1 MTSTYVNVKTI
12 MDETAS
18 STTYFAAAQ
27 QPNTSFTMANTAF
40 ASTHNGGGAV
50 ITATTAGGSDGA
62 KTVTLTGTDLNGN
75 SQTEVITL
83 PGSATDTAGTKYF
96 LTVTSAEMS
105 AQPAGNV
112 SLGFNASRGM
122 GMFGGRTALKGFTS
136 FSGGT
141 AGDVS
146 FHNSSSGLLSSDTP
160 FMQYR
165 TNGTADNETHFNVP
179 ALGVL
184 CTSGLVVTYTL
195 DTIDQMNVFFNG

>member
-1 MTSTYVNVKTI
+1 MSPTFVKVKTI

-27 QPNTSFTMANTAF
+27 QPNTSFTMAQTAF

-83 PGSATDTAGTKYF
+83 PASATDTAGTKYF
-96 LTVTSAEMS
+96 LTVTGAEMS

-122 GMFGGRTALKGFTS
+122 GMFGGRTALKGFTCC
-136 FSGGT
+136 SGGT
-141 AGDVS
+141 AGDVK
-146 FHNSSSGLLSSDTP
+146 FHNVSSGLTSSDTP

-165 TNGTADNETHFNVP
+165 TNGTADNETHFNIP
-179 ALGVL
+179 APGVL
-184 CTSGLVVTYTL
+184 CSNGLQVTYTL
-195 DTIDQMNVFFNG
+195 DNIDQMNVLYNG

>member
-27 QPNTSFTMANTAF
+27 QPNTSFTMAQTSF

-50 ITATTAGGSDGA
+50 ITATTAGSSDSG
-62 KTVTLTGTDLNGN
+62 KTVTLTGTDLNGK

-83 PGSATDTAGTKYF
+83 PGSATETAGTKYF
-96 LTVTSAEMS
+96 LTVTAAEMS
-105 AQPAGNV
+105 SQPAGNV

-122 GMFGGRTALKGFTS
+122 GMFGGRTALKGFTCC
-136 FSGGT
+136 SGGT
-141 AGDVS
+141 AGDVK
-146 FHNSSSGLLSSDTP
+146 FHSTSSLTTSSTP

-165 TNGTADNETHFNVP
+165 TIGTADTETHFNIPVP
-179 ALGVL
+179 GVL
-184 CTSGLVVTYTL
+184 CEDGLTVTYTL
-195 DTIDQMNVFFNG
+195 DIIDQMNVLYNG

>member
-1 MTSTYVNVKTI
+1 MSPTFVKVKTI

-27 QPNTSFTMANTAF
+27 QPNTSFTMAQTSF

-50 ITATTAGGSDGA
+50 ITATTAGSSDSG

-83 PGSATDTAGTKYF
+83 PGSAATTAGTKYF
-96 LTVTSAEMS
+96 LTVTAAEMS

-112 SLGFNASRGM
+112 SLGFNNSRGM
-122 GMFGGRTALKGFTS
+122 GMFGGRTALKGFTCC
-136 FSGGT
+136 SGGT
-141 AGDVS
+141 AGDVK
-146 FHNSSSGLLSSDTP
+146 FHSTSSLTSSSTP

-165 TNGTADNETHFNVP
+165 TNGTADNETLFNVP

>member
-1 MTSTYVNVKTI
+1 MASTYVNVKTI

-18 STTYFAAAQ
+18 STTYFATAAR
-27 QPNTSFTMANTAF
+27 PNTSFTMANTTF

-50 ITATTAGGSDGA
+50 ITATTAGSSDSG
-62 KTVTLTGTDLNGN
+62 KTVTLTGTDSNGN
-75 SQTEVITL
+75 AQTEVITL

-96 LTVTSAEMS
+96 LTVTAAEMS

-122 GMFGGRTALKGFTS
+122 GMFGGRTALKGFTCC
-136 FSGGT
+136 SGGT
-141 AGDVS
+141 AGDVA

>member
-1 MTSTYVNVKTI
+1 MASTYVKVKTI

-18 STTYFAAAQ
+18 SATYFAAAQ
-27 QPNTSFTMANTAF
+27 QPNTSFTMAQTAF

-50 ITATTAGGSDGA
+50 ITATTAGGSDGS

-83 PGSATDTAGTKYF
+83 PASATETAGTKYF

-122 GMFGGRTALKGFTS
+122 GIFGGRTALKGFTCC
-136 FSGGT
+136 SGGT
-141 AGDVS
+141 AGDVK
-146 FHNSSSGLLSSDTP
+146 FHNVSSGLTSSDTP

-165 TNGTADNETHFNVP
+165 TNGTADNETHFNIP
-179 ALGVL
+179 APGVL
-184 CTSGLVVTYTL
+184 CSNGLQVTYTL
-195 DTIDQMNVFFNG
+195 DNIDQMNVLYNG

>member
-1 MTSTYVNVKTI
+1 

-18 STTYFAAAQ
+18 SATYFAAAQ
-27 QPNTSFTMANTAF
+27 QPNTSFTMAQTAF

-50 ITATTAGGSDGA
+50 ITATTAGSSDGA

-83 PGSATDTAGTKYF
+83 PGSAATTAGTKYF

-122 GMFGGRTALKGFTS
+122 GMFGGRTALKGFTCC
-136 FSGGT
+136 SGGT
-141 AGDVS
+141 AGDVK
-146 FHNSSSGLLSSDTP
+146 FHNVSSGLTSSDTP

-165 TNGTADNETHFNVP
+165 TNGTADNETHFNIP
-179 ALGVL
+179 TPGVL
-184 CTSGLVVTYTL
+184 CVNGLVVTYTL
-195 DTIDQMNVFFNG
+195 DNIDQMNVLFNG

>member
-1 MTSTYVNVKTI
+1 MSPTFVKVKTI

-50 ITATTAGGSDGA
+50 ITATTAGSSDSG

-83 PGSATDTAGTKYF
+83 PGSAATTAGTKYF
-96 LTVTSAEMS
+96 LTVTAAEMS

-112 SLGFNASRGM
+112 SLGFNDSRGM
-122 GMFGGRTALKGFTS
+122 GMFGGRTALKGFTCC
-136 FSGGT
+136 SGGT
-141 AGDVS
+141 AGDVK
-146 FHNSSSGLLSSDTP
+146 FHNVSSGLTSSDTP

-165 TNGTADNETHFNVP
+165 TNGTADNETHFNIP
-179 ALGVL
+179 APGVL
-184 CTSGLVVTYTL
+184 CNNGLQVTYTL
-195 DTIDQMNVFFNG
+195 DNIDQMNILYNG

>member
-1 MTSTYVNVKTI
+1 MV
-12 MDETAS
+12 
-18 STTYFAAAQ
+18 
-27 QPNTSFTMANTAF
+27 
-40 ASTHNGGGAV
+40 
-50 ITATTAGGSDGA
+50 
-62 KTVTLTGTDLNGN
+62 N
-75 SQTEVITL
+75 SQTETITL
-83 PGSATDTAGTKYF
+83 PSSATETAGTKYF

-122 GMFGGRTALKGFTS
+122 GMFGGRTALKGFVS

-141 AGDVS
+141 SGEVS

-160 FMQYR
+160 FMKYR

>member
-1 MTSTYVNVKTI
+1 MSPTFVKVKTI

-27 QPNTSFTMANTAF
+27 QPNTSFTMAQTAF

-50 ITATTAGGSDGA
+50 ITATTAGSSDSG

-96 LTVTSAEMS
+96 LTVTGAEMS

-122 GMFGGRTALKGFTS
+122 GMFGGRTALKGFTCC
-136 FSGGT
+136 SGGT
-141 AGDVS
+141 AGDVK
-146 FHNSSSGLLSSDTP
+146 FHDSSDGLTSSDTP

-165 TNGTADNETHFNVP
+165 TNGTADNETHFNIP
-179 ALGVL
+179 APGVL
-184 CTSGLVVTYTL
+184 CTNGLIVTYTL
-195 DTIDQMNVFFNG
+195 DNIDQMNVLYNG

>member
-1 MTSTYVNVKTI
+1 MTLTYVNVKTI

-18 STTYFAAAQ
+18 STTYFATAAR
-27 QPNTSFTMANTAF
+27 PNTSFTMANTTF

-50 ITATTAGGSDGA
+50 ITATTAGSSDSG

-96 LTVTSAEMS
+96 LTVTGAEMS

-122 GMFGGRTALKGFTS
+122 GMFGGRTALKGFTCC
-136 FSGGT
+136 SGGT
-141 AGDVS
+141 AGDVK
-146 FHNSSSGLLSSDTP
+146 FHNVSSGLTSSDTP

-165 TNGTADNETHFNVP
+165 TNGSADNETHFNIP
-179 ALGVL
+179 APGVL
-184 CTSGLVVTYTL
+184 CVDGLTVTYTL
-195 DTIDQMNVFFNG
+195 DTIDQMNVLYNG

>member
-1 MTSTYVNVKTI
+1 MASTFVKVKTI

-18 STTYFAAAQ
+18 SATYFAAAQ

-50 ITATTAGGSDGA
+50 ITATTAGSSDGG

-83 PGSATDTAGTKYF
+83 PASAATTAGTNYF
-96 LTVTSAEMS
+96 LTVTAAEMS

-112 SLGFNASRGM
+112 SLGFNNSRGM
-122 GMFGGRTALKGFTS
+122 GMFGGRTALKGFTCC
-136 FSGGT
+136 SGGT
-141 AGDVS
+141 AGDVK
-146 FHNSSSGLLSSDTP
+146 FHNVSSGLTSSSTP

-165 TNGTADNETHFNVP
+165 TNGTADNETHFNIP
-179 ALGVL
+179 APGVL
-184 CTSGLVVTYTL
+184 CTNGLQVTYTL
-195 DTIDQMNVFFNG
+195 DNIDQMNVLYNG

>member
-18 STTYFAAAQ
+18 STTYFATAAR
-27 QPNTSFTMANTAF
+27 PNTSFTMANTTF
-40 ASTHNGGGAV
+40 ASSHNGGGAV
-50 ITATTAGGSDGA
+50 ITATTAGSSDSG

-96 LTVTSAEMS
+96 LTVTGAEMS

-122 GMFGGRTALKGFTS
+122 GMFGGRTALKGFTCC
-136 FSGGT
+136 SGGT
-141 AGDVS
+141 AGDVK
-146 FHNSSSGLLSSDTP
+146 FHNVSSGLTSSDTP

-165 TNGTADNETHFNVP
+165 TNGTADNETHFNIP
-179 ALGVL
+179 APGVL
-184 CTSGLVVTYTL
+184 CSNGLVVTYTL
-195 DTIDQMNVFFNG
+195 DTIDQMNVLYNG